1 MQFFLVKYKEITTF
15 LSDKM
20 QFNEDVEHTT
30 QYASDVSPVKIQAE
44 LARIQQNTDF
54 TGHYFFPEDEDEETS
69 VETTEVYY
77 DTSNIKDIMM
87 EIEDIRKSTATIDF
101 LDEIFEADH
110 VTESS
115 TSVTQL
121 SPDDMNMYKSGHNVM
136 KKFLEDITDKT
147 PTQLPI

>member
-1 MQFFLVKYKEITTF
+1 
-15 LSDKM
+15 M

-69 VETTEVYY
+69 VDTTEVYY